1 MKTVFC
7 LFPEVETARSAVH
20 TLVERRFP
28 KGHMNVIVL
37 AQVAKN
43 ALEPGVRGTPIPVT
57 GRNDGSVAHLDQMLS
72 GKQPVTSPGLGKV
85 IAVGEMATMLTSAA
99 ATPPPGSQDAGLPGA
114 FTGFGLPKPAAQKF
128 TDGIKNGSVLFILRT
143 EDERSSELVSLLRG
157 MDGSNLV
164 HFVG

>member
-7 LFPEVETARSAVH
+7 LFPEMETARSAVNL
-20 TLVERRFP
+20 LVDSKFP
-28 KGHMNVIVL
+28 KGHMNIITL

-43 ALEPGVRGTPIPVT
+43 ALEPGIRSTPIPVT
-57 GRNDGSVAHLDQMLS
+57 GNSNGSVYHLDKMVS
-72 GKQPVTSPGLGKV
+72 GKQPVAQPGLGKV
-85 IAVGEMATMLTSAA
+85 IAVGEMANMLTSAA
-99 ATPPPGSQDAGLPGA
+99 SAPHSGSHDTGMPGA
-114 FTGFGLPKPAAQKF
+114 FIDFGLPKKTAQQF

-157 MDGSNLV
+157 LDGSNQV

>member
-7 LFPEVETARSAVH
+7 LFPEVETARSAVDA
-20 TLVERRFP
+20 LVDRKLP
-28 KGHMNVIVL
+28 KGHMNLIVL

-57 GRNDGSVAHLDQMLS
+57 GSSNGSVAHLDQMLS
-72 GKQPVTSPGLGKV
+72 GKQPVASPGLGKI
-85 IAVGEMATMLTSAA
+85 IAVGEMANMLTSAA
-99 ATPPPGSQDAGLPGA
+99 STPPPGAQDAGMPGA
-114 FTGFGLPKPAAQKF
+114 FTGFGLPKPTAQKF
-128 TDGIKNGSVLFILRT
+128 TNGIKNGSVLFILRT

-157 MDGSNLV
+157 MDGSNMV